1 MRNDRILMEKVGI
14 PTDELSLHEAI
25 GKGLPYS
32 VFSNI
37 LSETDIQQNELIDSL
52 AISPSALQQAENRN
66 FTQCESDKLYRIVN
80 ILTIVI
86 DYFNGDQKDA
96 LRWLRSN
103 VKGLAYKRP
112 IDLVSSSVGTQM
124 VKDLIGKLE
133 HGTFV

>member
-1 MRNDRILMEKVGI
+1 MKKIGI
-14 PTDELSLHEAI
+14 PTDDLSLHEAI

-32 VFSNI
+32 VFIRI
-37 LSETDIQQNELIDSL
+37 LSETDIHQNELIDSL
-52 AISPSALQQAENRN
+52 AISPSALQRAENGY

-103 VKGLAYKRP
+103 IKGLAYKRP
-112 IDLVSSSVGTQM
+112 IDLVSTSVGTKM
-124 VKDLIGKLE
+124 VTDLIGKLD